1 MSRSHVIEIIFSD
14 SDSFMERVIDSDGIR
29 DLIVIGA
36 GPTGIACGLFAMRQ
50 GLSVLLIEKGTVAE
64 SIVNYPH
71 GMRFFST
78 TDKLSLGRL
87 PFTSTEFRPSRA
99 EAITYYRGVAES
111 SEIPMA
117 LGVEA
122 LSCSKVDDLFRIETS
137 AGRFLS
143 RRVVLASGYFD
154 HVNRL
159 GVPGEDLPHVSHYY
173 REPYR
178 WFRKKVVV
186 IGGRNS
192 AVETALELYRSG
204 ADVTVVHRGKELGSR
219 IKYWLRP
226 DFENRVAE
234 GEIGILLNAIV
245 ERITETEVFVRDTE
259 SGIIETVAADGVLAM
274 TGYRPDARLFER
286 FGIRYDAETLV
297 PTHDVETFET
307 NVKDLY
313 LAGSVAC
320 GCKTWEIFI
329 ENGRVHAERVVA
341 RIAEELQSTAAEE

>member
-1 MSRSHVIEIIFSD
+1 MSRSLIL
-14 SDSFMERVIDSDGIR
+14 GILSNKLVKVMGSEEMH

-36 GPTGIACGLFAMRQ
+36 GPTGLACGLFALRH
-50 GLSVLLIEKGTVAE
+50 GLSVLLIEKGTVVE

-78 TDKLSLGRL
+78 TDKLSLGGL

-99 EAITYYRGVAES
+99 EAITYYRGVADACD
-111 SEIPMA
+111 IPML

-122 LSCSKVDDLFRIETS
+122 LSCEKDEDCFRVETS
-137 AGRFLS
+137 DGCYRA
-143 RRVVLASGYFD
+143 RRVVLATGYFD

-178 WFRKKVVV
+178 WFRKQVVV
-186 IGGRNS
+186 VGGRNS
-192 AVETALELYRSG
+192 AVETALELYRTG
-204 ADVTVVHRGKELGSR
+204 ASVTVVHRGEELGNR

-226 DFENRVAE
+226 DFDNRVAA
-234 GEIGILLNAIV
+234 GEIGLRLNSV
-245 ERITETEVFVRDTE
+245 LERITGTEVILRDTK
-259 SGIIETVAADGVLAM
+259 SGVEEGIPADGVLAM
-274 TGYRPDARLFER
+274 IGYRPDARLFER
-286 FGIRYDAETLV
+286 FGITYDRETLV
-297 PTHDVETFET
+297 PTHDTETFET
-307 NVKDLY
+307 NVKNLY

-329 ENGRVHAERVVA
+329 ENGRVHAEQVVA
-341 RIAEELQSTAAEE
+341 RIAEDLHSTVSEV